1 MRRVL
6 KLTMASI
13 LLLST
18 NLVVSSHE
26 HSRPDLDRW
35 FGNLTN
41 HNGALCCS
49 GEEGTAVPDTDW
61 TTEDGH
67 YMVRL
72 NEKWIRV
79 PDEALVTQPNQ
90 FGRTVVWP
98 YYINGEPIIRC
109 FMPGPMI

>member
-1 MRRVL
+1 M
-6 KLTMASI
+6 
-13 LLLST
+13 
-18 NLVVSSHE
+18 
-26 HSRPDLDRW
+26 
-35 FGNLTN
+35 
-41 HNGALCCS
+41 
-49 GEEGTAVPDTDW
+49 PDTDW